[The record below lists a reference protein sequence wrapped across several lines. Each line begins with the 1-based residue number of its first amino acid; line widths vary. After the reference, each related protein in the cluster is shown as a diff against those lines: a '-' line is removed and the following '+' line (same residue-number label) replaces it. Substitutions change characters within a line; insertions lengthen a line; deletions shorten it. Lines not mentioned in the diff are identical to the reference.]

1 MDKEKIGRKIL
12 EVVQEMCDKDLV
24 AGTAGNVSLFDREN
38 GIVWITPSSLP
49 YKMMTSEDLIAITL
63 TGEIKSGR
71 HRPSSEWPL
80 HTEIYKAYPEV
91 NAVVHTHAP
100 YATSFAV
107 SNMEIPFIL
116 IEMCGTIG
124 GSVPVAKFA
133 IPGTREVGLEAVSAL
148 QGKTGC
154 LLQNHGAVTVGS
166 TLEQAFNRMMYVEDA
181 AKVCHLA
188 KLNGNSGVIP
198 EKYQQ
203 IMLDRKN
210 GGKNAAS

>member
-1 MDKEKIGRKIL
+1 MDRHKISGVIL
-12 EVVQEMCDKDLV
+12 EVVQEMCAKDLV
-24 AGTAGNVSLFDREN
+24 AGTAGNVSVFDREN
-38 GIVWITPSSLP
+38 GVIWITPSSLP
-49 YKMMTSEDLIAITL
+49 YKMMTGEDLVAITL

-71 HRPSSEWPL
+71 HRPSSEWQL

-133 IPGTREVGLEAVSAL
+133 IPGTREVGMEAVSAMK
-148 QGKTGC
+148 GKTGC
-154 LLQNHGAVTVGS
+154 LLQNHGAVTVGA
-166 TLEQAFNRMMYVEDA
+166 TLEQAFSRMMYVEDA
-181 AKVCHLA
+181 AKVFHLA
-188 KLNGNSGVIP
+188 KLNGNSGIIP
-198 EKYQQ
+198 EEYQQ
-203 IMLDRKN
+203 AMLARRN
-210 GGKNAAS
+210 GGRNAAS